1 MSQQPLGSDGD
12 ATVKGERNLSEYL
25 VFYSPPLEE
34 IYGIPIFIQNLNS
47 QNSMISRK
55 STAGGI
61 ISIHGKF
68 FALTVA
74 YIFCNTLV
82 EEQVL
87 YDGDL
92 NYLSKTKRG
101 RIAGILR
108 AKVISSTLR
117 RTRQKASGP

>member
-1 MSQQPLGSDGD
+1 VESWVRIVAAP
-12 ATVKGERNLSEYL
+12 SEGL
-25 VFYSPPLEE
+25 PSLDT
-34 IYGIPIFIQNLNS
+34 I
-47 QNSMISRK
+47 SMISRK

-68 FALTVA
+68 FALTIA

-92 NYLSKTKRG
+92 NHLSKTKRG
-101 RIAGILR
+101 RIAGILTSMPQV
-108 AKVISSTLR
+108 AVIISIEQSDL
-117 RTRQKASGP
+117 QA

>member
-1 MSQQPLGSDGD
+1 M
-12 ATVKGERNLSEYL
+12 
-25 VFYSPPLEE
+25 FYSPPLEE
-34 IYGIPIFIQNLNS
+34 IYGIPIFIPNPTS

-68 FALTVA
+68 FAFTIA
-74 YIFCNTLV
+74 YIFCNTVV

-87 YDGDL
+87 YDDDL

-108 AKVISSTLR
+108 TKVISSTPQVAVMISIEQSDL
-117 RTRQKASGP
+117 QA